1 MYFFSE
7 DERKYILKKLLPEA
21 RKNDVSEDL
30 RGWNW
35 HQSELSPP
43 FESIKLSLWE
53 IAGKYCE
60 SGRDVYLRHVEK
72 VTAPPNREMIRGKIY
87 HDVLHELLP
96 LAKKYIY
103 QNGLN
108 ACATLREFLQAQKPT
123 AEVPAQFLDEEKAEI
138 QEYVSRLW
146 NFEVNRICSRVDE
159 YLGKYYHL
167 NEDSLVNHAMP
178 IVLEHKMDGRYLGL
192 SGNLSADAVNFAGVL
207 ICDLKT
213 GAKRDFHRL
222 TTAGYSLVYESL
234 YEIPVNIGCTVYL
247 SFIKGHPTPHI
258 ERDIYLIN
266 DELRQWFIEERD
278 NKLEVVYYGK
288 DPGKAK
294 SCPQNC
300 IYVER
305 CA

>member
-7 DERKYILKKLLPEA
+7 DERKYILKRLLPLSRNNE
-21 RKNDVSEDL
+21 VSEDL

-43 FESIKLSLWE
+43 FENIKLPLWE

-72 VTAPPNREMIRGKIY
+72 VMVPPNKDMIIGKIY
-87 HDVLHELLP
+87 HDVLHELFP

-103 QNGLN
+103 QHGIE
-108 ACATLREFLQAQKPT
+108 ACSTLREFLLNKKPNI
-123 AEVPAQFLDEEKAEI
+123 ELAQFSDEKAEI
-138 QEYVSRLW
+138 QEHVSKLW
-146 NFEVNRICSRVDE
+146 NFEVNRVCSRVDE

-167 NEDSLVNHAMP
+167 NEDSLINHSIP

-192 SGNLSADAVNFAGVL
+192 SGNLSADAINFAGVL

-222 TTAGYSLVYESL
+222 TTTGYSLVYESL

-247 SFIKGHPTPHI
+247 SFIKDHPTPHI

-266 DELRQWFIEERD
+266 DEMRQWFIEERD
-278 NKLEVVYYGK
+278 SKLEIVYYGK

-300 IYVER
+300 IYLEY
-305 CA
+305 C